1 MEENKYIIG
10 KRNAH
15 KTKSDRKLFVQNKI
29 RMYKDEEEEI
39 TAELRR
45 DEKVIADLEV
55 LQSRLED
62 RRKHMEL
69 AKQLMA
75 HADTDGLEK
84 ALDTFMQA
92 KSDIAKIEAEM
103 RTVYYAK

>member
-1 MEENKYIIG
+1 MVENKYIQG

-15 KTKSDRKLFVQNKI
+15 KTKSDRKVFVQGKI
-29 RMYKDEEEEI
+29 RLYKDEEEALS
-39 TAELRR
+39 AELRR
-45 DEKVIADLEV
+45 DEKVIAELEV

-62 RRKHMEL
+62 RTKHMEL
-69 AKQLMA
+69 AKQLMSN
-75 HADTDGLEK
+75 ADPDGLEK

-103 RTVYYAK
+103 RAKYYAK